1 VTEPVNIGNPHEMT
15 IRQFAEL
22 IIRLTSSSSR
32 LEYRSL
38 PVDDPKTRQPDI
50 SKAKEVLDWE
60 PRVKLEDG
68 LKETI
73 EWFRNKSFGPSPQ

>member
-1 VTEPVNIGNPHEMT
+1 MT

-73 EWFRNKSFGPSPQ
+73 EWFRNKSFGPCPNEVRGAKI